1 MDQNRLLTKK
11 EMKQMRKLEKL
22 DQAKD
27 KGRQN
32 TIKWIVIGIS
42 SILFLAF
49 FSFLVFL
56 AKSSNSKPAVLSDL
70 GQAKGP
76 QNAKITLVEFAD
88 FQCPACKAYHP
99 IIKEILSAYDG
110 RIKFVYKH
118 FPLTS
123 IHANATPAAK
133 AAEAA
138 GQQGKFFKMHDL
150 LYDKQSEWS
159 ELPGGQAKDKFI
171 SYAEALNIDLEKFNK
186 DYDRNDL
193 EEKITK
199 NQEEGINNGV
209 NATPTFFLNGKK
221 IENPRT
227 IEDFKKIID
236 QELK

>member
-110 RIKFVYKH
+110 RI
-118 FPLTS
+118 
-123 IHANATPAAK
+123 
-133 AAEAA
+133 
-138 GQQGKFFKMHDL
+138 GKFFKMHDL

-199 NQEEGINNGV
+199 NQEEGISNGV

-236 QELK
+236 RELK

>member
-1 MDQNRLLTKK
+1 
-11 EMKQMRKLEKL
+11 
-22 DQAKD
+22 
-27 KGRQN
+27 
-32 TIKWIVIGIS
+32 
-42 SILFLAF
+42 
-49 FSFLVFL
+49 
-56 AKSSNSKPAVLSDL
+56 
-70 GQAKGP
+70 
-76 QNAKITLVEFAD
+76 
-88 FQCPACKAYHP
+88 
-99 IIKEILSAYDG
+99 
-110 RIKFVYKH
+110 
-118 FPLTS
+118 
-123 IHANATPAAK
+123 
-133 AAEAA
+133 
-138 GQQGKFFKMHDL
+138 MHDL

-199 NQEEGINNGV
+199 NQEEGISNGV